1 MDNFAHSGSKQEDKN
16 VPESGLLNTMGSVS
30 TVAAVSKA
38 ENTDSTGSGGRD
50 EQASVGLVI
59 RRRKRLSNGER
70 ADALDLEIID
80 PMLDGSVG
88 TSQSADVLERNRRS
102 RSEERCVCVCV
113 CVHMHILCAN
123 LHDKSPCS
131 AYLFSFTPQTQT
143 LLLIRPSCCEESDTL
158 SL

>member
-1 MDNFAHSGSKQEDKN
+1 MDSFAHSGSKREDKN
-16 VPESGLLNTMGSVS
+16 VPESGLLNSMGSVS

-38 ENTDSTGSGGRD
+38 ENTDSAGSGGRD
-50 EQASVGLVI
+50 EQARFGLVI
-59 RRRKRLSNGER
+59 RRRKKLSNGER

-113 CVHMHILCAN
+113 CVCMCVCAEERA
-123 LHDKSPCS
+123 KSF
-131 AYLFSFTPQTQT
+131 YFLLSFLQFWSGYQ
-143 LLLIRPSCCEESDTL
+143 LRCEI
-158 SL
+158 